1 MLQKLL
7 TGVRSQAIRSFSIDA
22 SILISLRVR
31 SIRFQRLPLVV
42 EQEQVLQLLLYELR
56 AIHILTLTL

>member
-7 TGVRSQAIRSFSIDA
+7 AGVRSPAIRSFSIYA
-22 SILISLRVR
+22 STLIPLRIR

>member
-7 TGVRSQAIRSFSIDA
+7 AGVRSQAIRSFSIDA
-22 SILISLRVR
+22 STLIPLRIR